1 MKVQLTKR
9 NTIREEVAQIVAE
22 TKYNDT
28 FVLSTNRIET
38 TLEFCL
44 GDQDFLGSSGI
55 AISLNI
61 LRKTIPCERYCSRL
75 TFFLYFTQFGPLTK
89 QCMIVYKMEDR
100 WPSAASF
107 QVWKRGKSILSSAHL
122 QHRAL
127 HTFGSPCCTY
137 ENVKKLLM
145 TWENTSRVLFPKLLM
160 TWGNTM
166 RSGTLF
172 FFLSSL

>member
-1 MKVQLTKR
+1 MKVQLTER
-9 NTIREEVAQIVAE
+9 NTTREEAAQIVVE

-28 FVLSTNRIET
+28 FVLSINGIET

-89 QCMIVYKMEDR
+89 
-100 WPSAASF
+100 
-107 QVWKRGKSILSSAHL
+107 
-122 QHRAL
+122 
-127 HTFGSPCCTY
+127 
-137 ENVKKLLM
+137 
-145 TWENTSRVLFPKLLM
+145 
-160 TWGNTM
+160 
-166 RSGTLF
+166 
-172 FFLSSL
+172 